1 MPRQPAVPLTDAE
14 LRLMRVLWDRG
25 EATVSD
31 VREALE
37 GRRKPAHNTV
47 LTLLRILE
55 RKGIV
60 RHVQAGRAFR
70 FLPIVDRDGARR
82 LAVRALMA
90 RFFDGSARDLARNLV
105 EHGDLD
111 VEQLRDLQR
120 LADGAHPAQ

>member
-1 MPRQPAVPLTDAE
+1 VPRQPAVPLTDAE

-60 RHVQAGRAFR
+60 RHVQAGRAYR
-70 FLPIVDRDGARR
+70 FLPLVDRDGARR
-82 LAVRALMA
+82 LAVRALMT
-90 RFFDGSARDLARNLV
+90 RFFDGSARDLALNLV
-105 EHGDLD
+105 ESGDLD

>member
-14 LRLMRVLWDRG
+14 LRLMRVLWDHG
-25 EATVSD
+25 AGTVTD

-37 GRRKPAHNTV
+37 GCRKPAHNTV

-60 RHVQAGRAFR
+60 RHVQAGRAYR

-82 LAVRALMA
+82 LAVRALTA

-105 EHGDLD
+105 ENGDLD
-111 VEQLRDLQR
+111 VDQLRDLQR
-120 LADGAHPAQ
+120 LAGAAQPAQ